1 MSAVAPL
8 DEAARISAQRMRLLE
23 LHPFWGYLL
32 MQVRIVAD
40 PALPAIAATDC
51 VRHIWYN
58 PILTRALDPDQLG
71 FVLAHEVGH
80 AVYASFERAR
90 GRIPV
95 LWNMATDYAI
105 NRIVAA
111 IPHPGGRGALYRPVP
126 GILLDRRYDGLI
138 AEAIYERLVEEGRGG
153 RSTPVTVNGV
163 PASDHGGG
171 LDVHVPGELSSE
183 DREALADRV
192 RAAIAHAEAQPS
204 RGDVPGDAVRAV
216 GPGRSRVPWRRVFRR
231 FVTAALTR
239 DEYDPRKPNLRWA
252 TQGFVVPT
260 LAGERVG
267 TVVVALDTS
276 GSMGPDQ
283 LAAACAELRAL
294 AREVQDLRLVVADAR
309 VQEVVT
315 LDTLEAW
322 LTRGRAKG
330 GGGTDHRPV
339 FDWMR
344 ANRVV
349 PDVFIGLTDLYSTFP
364 DRAPPYPVVWVT
376 PSHHGKAPFGKVI
389 EVRGDG

>member
-1 MSAVAPL
+1 MI
-8 DEAARISAQRMRLLE
+8 DEATRISAQRMRMLE

-32 MQVRIVAD
+32 LQVRIVAD
-40 PALPAIAATDC
+40 SNLPAIAATDC

-58 PILTRALDPDQLG
+58 PTRTQALDADQLG
-71 FVLAHEVGH
+71 FLLAHEVGH
-80 AVYASFERAR
+80 AVYASFERIR
-90 GRIPV
+90 GRNAV
-95 LWNMATDYAI
+95 LWNRATDFAI

-111 IPHPGGRGALYRPVP
+111 IPHPGGRGALYRPIP

-138 AEAIYERLVEEGRGG
+138 AEVIYERLAEEARVGEGGAPRG
-153 RSTPVTVNGV
+153 TPVRVNGA
-163 PASDHGGG
+163 PTRDHGGG
-171 LDVHVPGELSSE
+171 LDVHLPGALSE
-183 DREALADRV
+183 EEREILAERV
-192 RAAIAHAEAQPS
+192 RAGIAHAEAQPTP
-204 RGDVPGDAVRAV
+204 GDIPGDAVRAV
-216 GPGRSRVPWRRVFRR
+216 GAGRSRVPWQRVFRR
-231 FVTAALTR
+231 FVTAAVTR

-276 GSMGPDQ
+276 GSMGPQQ

-294 AREVQDLRLVVADAR
+294 AQQVQDLRLVVADAK

-315 LDTLEAW
+315 LDALEAW

-339 FDWMR
+339 FAWLR
-344 ANRVV
+344 ANRIV
-349 PDVFIGLTDLYSTFP
+349 PDVFVGLTDLDSTFP

-376 PSHHGKAPFGKVI
+376 PPRHGRAPFGHVI
-389 EVRGDG
+389 EVRAP